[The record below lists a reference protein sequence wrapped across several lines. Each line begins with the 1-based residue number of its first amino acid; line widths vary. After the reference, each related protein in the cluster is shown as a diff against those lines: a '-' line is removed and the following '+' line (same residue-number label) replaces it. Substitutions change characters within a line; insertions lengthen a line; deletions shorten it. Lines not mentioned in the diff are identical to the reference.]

1 MIFNTDECLLM
12 NQQMFV
18 TPVCQNQNQFDVA
31 TGEKTSSSIWNS
43 SVFFLH
49 GEIYHEV
56 KQYK

>member
-43 SVFFLH
+43 SVFF
-49 GEIYHEV
+49 YMV
-56 KQYK
+56 KFTMR

>member
-31 TGEKTSSSIWNS
+31 TGEKHQAQFGILQY
-43 SVFFLH
+43 FF
-49 GEIYHEV
+49 YMV
-56 KQYK
+56 KFTMR